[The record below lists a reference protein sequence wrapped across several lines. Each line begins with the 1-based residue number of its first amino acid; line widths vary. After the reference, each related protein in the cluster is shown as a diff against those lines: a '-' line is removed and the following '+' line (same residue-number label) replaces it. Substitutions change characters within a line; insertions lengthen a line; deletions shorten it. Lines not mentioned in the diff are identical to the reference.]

1 MEASTSTSHPA
12 RRLVAENVARLRRQ
26 RNWRQAQLAK
36 KAGIGQTTISSL
48 EDPQGKSPTVETLS
62 ALAHAFRIPEWHLLT
77 DGVATPNTLPALD
90 LNRLA
95 DLLEQSR
102 SIALGEWLASATD
115 ADLELLRLS
124 CESISI
130 QANTERISRRIKAS
144 LATESTA

>member
-26 RNWRQAQLAK
+26 RNWRQAQLAN

-62 ALAHAFRIPEWHLLT
+62 ALAHAFRIPEWHLLA
-77 DGVATPNTLPALD
+77 DGWQTQYATPALD
-90 LNRLA
+90 LNRLP

-102 SIALGEWLASATD
+102 SIAMGDWLASAAD
-115 ADLELLRLS
+115 ADLEILRRS
-124 CESISI
+124 
-130 QANTERISRRIKAS
+130 
-144 LATESTA
+144 